1 MIRFSGLQADS
12 LSFISFGFGNVLQAG
27 RGNWTWKQDQG
38 VWLDG
43 VAEGGEVGDEVAEEY
58 IVEIVQLG
66 SVMIV

>member
-1 MIRFSGLQADS
+1 MILFSGLQADS
-12 LSFISFGFGNVLQAG
+12 LSFISLGFGNVLQDG
-27 RGNWTWKQDQG
+27 RDNWTWKQDQR

-43 VAEGGEVGDEVAEEY
+43 VAEGGEVGDEVGEGD